1 MKTKQLKHHINNTSD
16 SAKYLIDSVDKS
28 LLRKF
33 DKACNEIDK
42 VMHAI
47 KEHYPD
53 ACLLVSSNKID
64 LYIGDRDMG
73 DFTYEGYS
81 RYSVTMNKEFI
92 ASSNVIES
100 LEIEV

>member
-1 MKTKQLKHHINNTSD
+1 MKTKQLKHHINNTGD

-33 DKACNEIDK
+33 DKACSEIDK
-42 VMHAI
+42 VMHKI

-53 ACLLVSSNKID
+53 ACLSVSSNSID

-73 DFTYEGYS
+73 DFAYEGYS
-81 RYSVTMNKEFI
+81 RYSVTMNK
-92 ASSNVIES
+92 N
-100 LEIEV
+100 LLLHRM

>member
-1 MKTKQLKHHINNTSD
+1 MKTKQLKHHINNTGD

-33 DKACNEIDK
+33 DKACSEIDK
-42 VMHAI
+42 VMHTI
-47 KEHYPD
+47 KQHYPD
-53 ACLLVSSNKID
+53 ACLSVSSNSID

-73 DFTYEGYS
+73 DFAYEGYS